1 MSGAAG
7 AAGAP
12 RDASRKLVGI
22 LCAVGAALAWGA
34 GATTSDFV
42 LKGGVGNDTFLVL
55 ELGIGFTVVMVI
67 AALRGEFGGFRHPN
81 IGRAALTGLI
91 VAILSFQAGAAVAK
105 HVMPVAGAPGTAAL
119 RLGLSALIVCAWR
132 RPWRRPTL
140 RQVSVSRTRT
150 TPARLEASDQRTW
163 QP

>member
-22 LCAVGAALAWGA
+22 LCAVGASLAWGA
-34 GATTSDFV
+34 GATTTDFV

-55 ELGIGFTVVMVI
+55 ELGIGFMVVLVI

-91 VAILSFQAGAAVAK
+91 EPWGADRK
-105 HVMPVAGAPGTAAL
+105 STRLNSSHSQQSRMPS
-119 RLGLSALIVCAWR
+119 SA
-132 RPWRRPTL
+132 
-140 RQVSVSRTRT
+140 
-150 TPARLEASDQRTW
+150 
-163 QP
+163 